1 MSSYF
6 FVTSESDVML
16 FESCFVAPKLGQD
29 RKEKEF
35 ILQYVGYASLDMI
48 EQSIVGN
55 EFL

>member
-1 MSSYF
+1 MRSYF
-6 FVTSESDVML
+6 FVSFESDVML

>member
-6 FVTSESDVML
+6 FVTSESDVRL
-16 FESCFVAPKLGQD
+16 FESCFVSPKLGQD